1 MLQDDKAGWLLTT
14 LGYRHKGPHIQF
26 PDLVLIQNLASQ
38 ASFLGD
44 LLGLFSHVFRC
55 VGISWMIDQVPYPT
69 NGQGNNLTGFSSRF
83 NLAHSSTFPFYQTDS
98 FYLFQFVFISGL
110 IFLELISPQ
119 HTSFYSSLGGCRDTD
134 SGIFYIREY
143 SRKAFYS
150 QFL

>member
-44 LLGLFSHVFRC
+44 LLGLFRHVFRC

-83 NLAHSSTFPFYQTDS
+83 NLALSSVSPFSQTAP
-98 FYLFQFVFISGL
+98 FYLFNFFFFPGFISLKL
-110 IFLELISPQ
+110 I
-119 HTSFYSSLGGCRDTD
+119 
-134 SGIFYIREY
+134 
-143 SRKAFYS
+143 
-150 QFL
+150 